1 MESFSLNDQK
11 KENGIYLNHY
21 LDLFWG
27 KGVVLSYVC
36 MCLWMVWVGFVFD
49 LESINL
55 EKRFSGNPIVMD
67 HTTDC

>member
-1 MESFSLNDQK
+1 MESFSFVDQE

-21 LDLFWG
+21 LDLFWE
-27 KGVVLSYVC
+27 KSSTVVC
-36 MCLWMVWVGFVFD
+36 MYLWMVWVGFVLFD
-49 LESINL
+49 LNQSINL